1 MNSTTINLIISFV
14 FVFIL
19 IIGFL
24 LGFWRGVRR
33 SAVSFGI
40 GVAGVIVAFFVTPLI
55 TNAVMQIS
63 VPYEDG
69 SVALNQYLL
78 EMLLQDQQIASLVE
92 NNPDLTSLVEALPG
106 AIANVVVFIIATI
119 LIMLVLYIIY
129 KIIAVTCLKRKENQ
143 KMYRTWGG
151 AIGLVKAFI
160 ITLFVFMPVS
170 SLVGLVGEISAQNDI
185 YIKKEIN
192 NNGQNTLS
200 AAQANEEQ
208 DQQNQETSNVLS
220 QYIPAEAIEIIDAV
234 NNNFLF
240 KMCGAVGL
248 DDAMFDYMSSIDLN
262 GEKLYLRQEI
272 VSYVD
277 VYDVAMQIS
286 QIPSSDKTFAQLDFD
301 KLEIYLGNV
310 LDGTLFKQIFTETIA
325 QVIEDYQSYSDLL
338 GQEFVEEY
346 GELFDK
352 ISQSL
357 NELQESAGEVAEYFT
372 QDINKLFEIFKT
384 LSQNGVL
391 DQITSL
397 TEANAKDIVQILAN
411 NTSALSSSVNSLLQM
426 NVLHDGFDFIV
437 NTALPQLIE
446 GVGEVVSDTADWAD
460 AQWQELSTQLTN
472 AITDLSEVLKQV
484 DISAVLEDPTSLLS
498 KEDATNIEA
507 ALSSLGKFVDDMLE
521 ISVLQDSEGN
531 SIFKSLMEQN
541 NFILP
546 DSSVTNNDGQQIVL
560 TSYQQY
566 FEFISQSLQEIKEN
580 DLYRMLTQSSDATQI
595 IKEIA
600 NLISQEGNQNMLQNI
615 FLPLV
620 QVEPTKTLIADELV
634 SSLQSDLIDL
644 TGIEG
649 YDEWNSELGYFSQI
663 IILLNKTDETGT
675 SYLDY
680 AINGNA
686 QALLENLGSNISIT
700 DILTPV
706 LRAKSTQGLKE
717 QIVSAIEEVLKSL
730 SNAEFTI
737 SLDNITFEEKNA
749 EDQTNEVCLIFED
762 LLKFYKDY
770 TSSGGEDFNFSNIDK
785 EVLGQLLDH
794 IKENAYRTELYD
806 YSQEGLFR
814 PVFDSLYRQLLAEY
828 PLAEDVIGDK
838 NVWEISFAELMNA
851 VVEIENAAEGS
862 FINRVGEIIS
872 SSQEID
878 VSTINDIIASVTEEE
893 IGTIE
898 TVLGVLDDFQV
909 QIPVVGDSE
918 EIIEQNKQEI
928 QNIIDENNVLTQE
941 AKDRLSSILG
951 LLSNQGA

>member
-129 KIIAVTCLKRKENQ
+129 KIIAVTCLKRKEDQ

-240 KMCGAVGL
+240 KMCGAIGL

-357 NELQESAGEVAEYFT
+357 NELQENASGVSEYFT

-498 KEDATNIEA
+498 KEDATNMEA
-507 ALSSLGKFVDDMLE
+507 ALSSLGKFVDAVLE
-521 ISVLQDSEGN
+521 ISVLQDSAGN
-531 SIFKSLMEQN
+531 SIFKNLMEQN
-541 NFILP
+541 NFVLP
-546 DSSVTNNDGQQIVL
+546 ESSVTDNDGQQIVL
-560 TSYQQY
+560 TTYQQY
-566 FEFISQSLQEIKEN
+566 FEFMSQSLQEIKNN
-580 DLYRMLTQSSDATQI
+580 DLYGLLTQSSDATQI

-600 NLISQEGNQNMLQNI
+600 NLISQEDNQGMLQNI

-680 AINGNA
+680 AINGDA

-737 SLDNITFEEKNA
+737 SLDNITFEEDNA

-878 VSTINDIIASVTEEE
+878 VSTINDIISSVTEEE
-893 IGTIE
+893 ITTIE

-928 QNIIDENNVLTQE
+928 QNIIDENSVLTQE

-951 LLSNQGA
+951 IVLNQGA

>member
-129 KIIAVTCLKRKENQ
+129 KIIAVTCLKRKEDQ

-151 AIGLVKAFI
+151 AIGLVKAFV

-357 NELQESAGEVAEYFT
+357 NELQENASGVSEYFT

-498 KEDATNIEA
+498 KDDTTNIET
-507 ALSSLGKFVDDMLE
+507 ALSSLGKFVDDVLE
-521 ISVLQDSEGN
+521 ISVLQDSAGN
-531 SIFKSLMEQN
+531 SIFKNLMEQN
-541 NFILP
+541 NFVLP
-546 DSSVTNNDGQQIVL
+546 ESSVTDNDGQQIVL
-560 TSYQQY
+560 TTYQQY
-566 FEFISQSLQEIKEN
+566 FEFMSQSLQEIKNN
-580 DLYRMLTQSSDATQI
+580 DLYGLLTQSSDATQI

-600 NLISQEGNQNMLQNI
+600 NLISQEGNQGMLQNI

-663 IILLNKTDETGT
+663 IILLNKTNETGT

-680 AINGNA
+680 AINGDA

-838 NVWEISFAELMNA
+838 NVWEISFADLMDA

-878 VSTINDIIASVTEEE
+878 VSTINDIISSVTEEE
-893 IGTIE
+893 ITTIE

-928 QNIIDENNVLTQE
+928 QNIIDENSVLTQE
-941 AKDRLSSILG
+941 AKDKLSSILG

>member
-129 KIIAVTCLKRKENQ
+129 KIIAVTCLKRKEDQ

-240 KMCGAVGL
+240 KMCGAIGL

-357 NELQESAGEVAEYFT
+357 NELQENASGVSEYFT

-498 KEDATNIEA
+498 KEDATNMEA
-507 ALSSLGKFVDDMLE
+507 ALSSLGKFVDAVLE
-521 ISVLQDSEGN
+521 ISVLQDSAGN
-531 SIFKSLMEQN
+531 SIFKNLMEQN
-541 NFILP
+541 NFVLP
-546 DSSVTNNDGQQIVL
+546 ESSVTDNDGQQIVL
-560 TSYQQY
+560 TTYQQY
-566 FEFISQSLQEIKEN
+566 FEFMSQSLQEIKNN
-580 DLYRMLTQSSDATQI
+580 DLYGLLTQSSDATQI

-600 NLISQEGNQNMLQNI
+600 NLISQEDNQGMLQNI

-680 AINGNA
+680 AINGDA

-838 NVWEISFAELMNA
+838 NVWEISFADLMDA

-862 FINRVGEIIS
+862 FINKVGEIIS

-878 VSTINDIIASVTEEE
+878 VSTINDIISSVTEEE
-893 IGTIE
+893 ITTIE

-928 QNIIDENNVLTQE
+928 QNIIDENSVLTQE
-941 AKDRLSSILG
+941 AKDKLSSILG
-951 LLSNQGA
+951 IVLNQGA

>member
-40 GVAGVIVAFFVTPLI
+40 GAAGVIVAFFVTPLI
-55 TNAVMQIS
+55 TNAIMQIS
-63 VPYEDG
+63 VPYENG
-69 SVALNQYLL
+69 SIALNQYLL

-92 NNPDLTSLVEALPG
+92 NNPNLTSLVEALPG

-129 KIIAVTCLKRKENQ
+129 KIIAVTCLKRKEYQ

-185 YIKKEIN
+185 YIKQEIDN
-192 NNGQNTLS
+192 DGQNTLS
-200 AAQANEEQ
+200 AAHANEEQ

-262 GEKLYLRQEI
+262 GEKLYLRHEI

-286 QIPSSDKTFAQLDFD
+286 KIPSSDKTFAQLDFD

-357 NELQESAGEVAEYFT
+357 HELQESAGEVAEYFT

-397 TEANAKDIVQILAN
+397 TEATAQDIVEILAN
-411 NTSALSSSVNSLLQM
+411 NSSALSSSVNSLLQM

-498 KEDATNIEA
+498 KDDTTNIET
-507 ALSSLGKFVDDMLE
+507 ALSSLGKFVDDVLE
-521 ISVLQDSEGN
+521 ISVLQDSAGN

-541 NFILP
+541 NFVLP
-546 DSSVTNNDGQQIVL
+546 ESSVTNNDGQQIVL

-580 DLYRMLTQSSDATQI
+580 DLYSMLTQSSDATQI

-615 FLPLV
+615 FLPLT
-620 QVEPTKTLIADELV
+620 QVEPTQTLIADELV

-680 AINGNA
+680 AINGDA

-737 SLDNITFEEKNA
+737 SLDNITFEEGNK
-749 EDQTNEVCLIFED
+749 EDQTSEVCRIFED

-770 TSSGGEDFNFSNIDK
+770 TSSGGGDFNFSSIDK
-785 EVLGQLLDH
+785 GVLGQLLDH
-794 IKENAYRTELYD
+794 IKENAYRTKLYD
-806 YSQEGLFR
+806 CSQEGLFR
-814 PVFDSLYRQLLAEY
+814 PVFESLYNQLLAEY

-838 NVWEISFAELMNA
+838 NVWEISFADLMDA

-878 VSTINDIIASVTEEE
+878 VSTINDIIDSVTEEE
-893 IGTIE
+893 IETIE

-928 QNIIDENNVLTQE
+928 QEIINSNSVLTQE
-941 AKDRLSSILG
+941 AKDKLSSILG
-951 LLSNQGA
+951 IVSNQGA

>member
-129 KIIAVTCLKRKENQ
+129 KIIAVTCLKRKEDQ

-170 SLVGLVGEISAQNDI
+170 SLVGLVGEISSQNDI
-185 YIKKEIN
+185 YIKQEIN
-192 NNGQNTLS
+192 TNGQNILS

-325 QVIEDYQSYSDLL
+325 QVIEDYQSYSDFL

-357 NELQESAGEVAEYFT
+357 NELQENASGVSEYFT

-521 ISVLQDSEGN
+521 ISVLQDSAGN

-546 DSSVTNNDGQQIVL
+546 ESSVTDNDGQQIVL

-580 DLYRMLTQSSDATQI
+580 DLYSMLTQSSDATQI

-600 NLISQEGNQNMLQNI
+600 NLISQEGNQNILQNI
-615 FLPLV
+615 FSPLT
-620 QVEPTKTLIADELV
+620 QVEPTQTLIADELV

-680 AINGNA
+680 AINGDA

-737 SLDNITFEEKNA
+737 SLDNITFEEDNA

-794 IKENAYRTELYD
+794 IKENAYRTKLYD

-814 PVFDSLYRQLLAEY
+814 PVFESLYNQLLAEY

-838 NVWEISFAELMNA
+838 NVWEISFADLMDA

-862 FINRVGEIIS
+862 FINKVGEIIS

-878 VSTINDIIASVTEEE
+878 VSTINDIISSVTEEE
-893 IGTIE
+893 ITTIE

-928 QNIIDENNVLTQE
+928 QNIIDENSVLTQE
-941 AKDRLSSILG
+941 AKDKLSSILG